1 MSGSAGVAG
10 RHDVSDLELP
20 RDSCQKERIYFCS
33 CKCCFG
39 ARTDL
44 PPTGRDLGPSY
55 FFNFRGRHAA
65 LFCLTDVGASAAV
78 LDPGRFARANP
89 KVLSDRYQLMLQ
101 LVHHLLGLT
110 VAAALRFPDSAP
122 KVQRPVPTLA
132 HPLRVDIGLHDSVG
146 RRAVCGSLLAV
157 AALATS
163 AVAPAAAKVDS
174 VNPANNYYFPMA
186 RYRYAPRIFRAWIAV
201 DELAPGITKAVPYD
215 WEGMEIVWY
224 RMDDATTAMP
234 LFTNAVEG
242 SRSTKRKTKSDTQKA
257 MTAATKAYAEACKM
271 LRAACDRKDP
281 ERVLSAL
288 AKAKTALGEYRVLA
302 KIDGP
307 DGGMVV
313 PENTAEGRGGAPDA
327 QYVVPVFSG
336 GAAMTKEDFRRLR

>member
-1 MSGSAGVAG
+1 MIMLLVQTALALVPMPPAASQMRPQASGASSNGAARIHDRRPVHVSCPLRANIAMRLQGSAGRRLHG
-10 RHDVSDLELP
+10 S
-20 RDSCQKERIYFCS
+20 
-33 CKCCFG
+33 
-39 ARTDL
+39 
-44 PPTGRDLGPSY
+44 
-55 FFNFRGRHAA
+55 
-65 LFCLTDVGASAAV
+65 
-78 LDPGRFARANP
+78 
-89 KVLSDRYQLMLQ
+89 
-101 LVHHLLGLT
+101 
-110 VAAALRFPDSAP
+110 
-122 KVQRPVPTLA
+122 
-132 HPLRVDIGLHDSVG
+132 VD

-163 AVAPAAAKVDS
+163 APAAAKVDS

-186 RYRYAPRIFRAWIAV
+186 RYRYTPRIFRAWIAV
-201 DELAPGITKAVPYD
+201 DELAPGVTKAVPYD

-224 RMDDATTAMP
+224 RLDDATTAMP
-234 LFTNAVEG
+234 LFTNSVEG
-242 SRSTKRKTKSDTQKA
+242 SRSTKRKTKSDTQKG
-257 MTAATKAYAEACKM
+257 MTAATKAYAEACKL

-281 ERVLSAL
+281 ERAGAAL
-288 AKAKTALGEYRVLA
+288 AKAKAALGEYRVLA

>member
-1 MSGSAGVAG
+1 
-10 RHDVSDLELP
+10 
-20 RDSCQKERIYFCS
+20 
-33 CKCCFG
+33 
-39 ARTDL
+39 
-44 PPTGRDLGPSY
+44 
-55 FFNFRGRHAA
+55 
-65 LFCLTDVGASAAV
+65 
-78 LDPGRFARANP
+78 
-89 KVLSDRYQLMLQ
+89 MLQ

-110 VAAALRFPDSAP
+110 VAAALRFPGSAP
-122 KVQRPVPTLA
+122 KAQRPVPTLTY
-132 HPLRVDIGLHDSVG
+132 PLRVDIGLHDSVG

-163 AVAPAAAKVDS
+163 APAAAKVDS

-201 DELAPGITKAVPYD
+201 DELAPGITKAAPYD

-288 AKAKTALGEYRVLA
+288 AKAKTALGEYRALA